1 MPPRSPREMLP
12 LHRAASSSAG
22 SGATARG
29 NAHEQRRRRGR
40 TSRPPPPPRS
50 ERHRR
55 AAALTAATHAQ
66 THPEPIRGSG
76 VASRV
81 AWPSAQMSS
90 QMSSQMAI
98 PTEEDLEAARYL
110 DAVLQ
115 HIFGDMAYDSINE
128 IADAAAERSS
138 SPELPLFG
146 YGSPPA
152 EAAVQSPLRQTYLPT
167 SVPTS
172 MEAPTLDGYSSATL
186 SHRLGPHGLPVAPPR
201 RLKPTPAEAVRGRS
215 TRQFV

>member
-1 MPPRSPREMLP
+1 M
-12 LHRAASSSAG
+12 
-22 SGATARG
+22 
-29 NAHEQRRRRGR
+29 
-40 TSRPPPPPRS
+40 
-50 ERHRR
+50 
-55 AAALTAATHAQ
+55 
-66 THPEPIRGSG
+66 
-76 VASRV
+76 ASRV
-81 AWPSAQMSS
+81 AWSSAQMSS

-128 IADAAAERSS
+128 IADAAAARSS

-152 EAAVQSPLRQTYLPT
+152 EAAVQSPLRQTYL
-167 SVPTS
+167 PTS

>member
-1 MPPRSPREMLP
+1 
-12 LHRAASSSAG
+12 
-22 SGATARG
+22 
-29 NAHEQRRRRGR
+29 
-40 TSRPPPPPRS
+40 
-50 ERHRR
+50 
-55 AAALTAATHAQ
+55 
-66 THPEPIRGSG
+66 
-76 VASRV
+76 
-81 AWPSAQMSS
+81 
-90 QMSSQMAI
+90 MAI

-128 IADAAAERSS
+128 IADAAAARSS

-152 EAAVQSPLRQTYLPT
+152 GAAVQSPLRQTHL
-167 SVPTS
+167 PTS

-186 SHRLGPHGLPVAPPR
+186 SHRLGPHGLPVRGAPPR
-201 RLKPTPAEAVRGRS
+201 RLKPSPAEARVRGRS

>member
-1 MPPRSPREMLP
+1 M
-12 LHRAASSSAG
+12 
-22 SGATARG
+22 
-29 NAHEQRRRRGR
+29 
-40 TSRPPPPPRS
+40 
-50 ERHRR
+50 
-55 AAALTAATHAQ
+55 
-66 THPEPIRGSG
+66 
-76 VASRV
+76 ASRV

-128 IADAAAERSS
+128 IADAAAARSS

-167 SVPTS
+167 SVPKS

-201 RLKPTPAEAVRGRS
+201 RLKPETWS
-215 TRQFV
+215 TLTRA

>member
-1 MPPRSPREMLP
+1 MPPPRETLP
-12 LHRAASSSAG
+12 LHRAASSTAG

-29 NAHEQRRRRGR
+29 DAHEQRRRRGR

-90 QMSSQMAI
+90 QTAI

-128 IADAAAERSS
+128 IADAAAARSS

-152 EAAVQSPLRQTYLPT
+152 GAAVQSPLRQTYLPT

-172 MEAPTLDGYSSATL
+172 MEAPTFDGYSSATL
-186 SHRLGPHGLPVAPPR
+186 SHRLGPHGLPVRGAPPR
-201 RLKPTPAEAVRGRS
+201 RLKSTPAEVVRGRS